1 MSDEQIVVEWI
12 ATADKMVGILDRL
25 EKKLGD
31 QEKQLEKIGKTSQ
44 KAADAAA
51 GSFNAMEQE
60 LREAEAALKKMAV
73 GTAAF
78 AAQKKRVDEL
88 RQSLRGV
95 KDDLNVT
102 ASGIGTALSGS
113 IAKVTQLAVGMVTFQ
128 KAVEAIVGELKK
140 AEEIKIQAALTTRDF
155 EQAIADMTINIGAKN
170 VPEARRMI
178 LEESP
183 KIGATPSAMAN
194 LVGLAISGGAE
205 NIKEAMKL
213 SAATL
218 QLTAGNVQ
226 KAIPILDGMLT
237 LAKTTGTKDYQAAL
251 GQLSQFQEAAR
262 GTDLA
267 LSIRNIAPALA
278 AANTR
283 GERIQALGG
292 ERSLELASVMSQA
305 LQDPL
310 MSISGTGVRQLFGR
324 MDMFIAKRQMVLD
337 DGTITKLTQPQVDSF
352 NALNTLDER
361 IAAARANPEI
371 GKQFLSTV
379 ERTSEAFVGIR
390 KIILGDKDIRDE
402 EARAR
407 NIVTGLPGGQLAF
420 DEAVRTIVAS
430 TPLMQAANRGEAAR
444 QVARIED
451 PVAAFEGQ
459 IIEEFNKTIKD
470 VNLTGLDVFRQTEAS
485 AALSMAEVKKIPVGP
500 VAVDFLTQLQS
511 QAKAFGVPVG
521 ASPTMAERDKLQ
533 QAIDR
538 IGVLIEL
545 QQAIL
550 QQQQQRPPMPVRVQV
565 QQPAARPREAPL
577 PAETVP

>member
-25 EKKLGD
+25 EGKLD
-31 QEKQLEKIGKTSQ
+31 KQEKQLEKIGKTSQ

-60 LREAEAALKKMAV
+60 LKEAEAALKKMQV

-88 RQSLRGV
+88 RQSLKGV
-95 KDDLNVT
+95 KDELNVT
-102 ASGIGTALSGS
+102 ASGIGAALSGS
-113 IAKVTQLAVGMVTFQ
+113 IAKVTQLAIGMVTFQ
-128 KAVEAIVGELKK
+128 KAVEAIVGEMKK
-140 AEEIKIQAALTTRDF
+140 AEEIKIRAAMTTRDF

-178 LEESP
+178 LEEAP

-194 LVGLAISGGAE
+194 LVGLAVSGGAE
-205 NIKEAMKL
+205 NIQEAMKL

-218 QLTAGNVQ
+218 KLTAGNVQ

-278 AANTR
+278 AANTK

-337 DGTITKLTQPQVDSF
+337 DGTIAKLTQPQVDSF

-371 GKQFLSTV
+371 AKQFLSTV

-390 KIILGDKDIRDE
+390 KIILGDRDIREE

-407 NIVTGLPGGQLAF
+407 KIVTGLPGGQLAF
-420 DEAVRTIVAS
+420 SEAVKTIVAS

-444 QVARIED
+444 QVARIQD
-451 PVAAFEGQ
+451 PIAAFEGQ
-459 IIEEFNKTIKD
+459 IIEEFNKTIED
-470 VNLTGLDVFRQTEAS
+470 VNLSGIDSLKKQIAGAGI
-485 AALSMAEVKKIPVGP
+485 AATIAKEKPVGP
-500 VAVDFLTQLQS
+500 VAVSFL
-511 QAKAFGVPVG
+511 KAFQEKEFIG
-521 ASPTMAERDKLQ
+521 ATPTKAERDKLQ

-545 QQAIL
+545 QQAVL
-550 QQQQQRPPMPVRVQV
+550 QQQQARPPMPVRVQV

>member
-60 LREAEAALKKMAV
+60 LREAEAALKKMEV

-88 RQSLRGV
+88 RQSLKGV

-102 ASGIGTALSGS
+102 ASGVGTALSGG
-113 IAKVTQLAVGMVTFQ
+113 IAKVTQLVAGMMTFQ

-205 NIKEAMKL
+205 NIKEAMRL

-310 MSISGTGVRQLFGR
+310 MSISGTGMRQLFNK
-324 MDMFIAKRQMVLD
+324 MDTFVAERQVTLT
-337 DGTITKLTQPQVDSF
+337 DGTVSKLTQPQIDSF

-361 IAAARANPEI
+361 IAAVRVNPEI
-371 GKQFLSTV
+371 GRQFLNTIDRS
-379 ERTSEAFVGIR
+379 SESLVGIR

-407 NIVTGLPGGQLAF
+407 GIITGLPGGQLAF
-420 DEAVRTIVAS
+420 NEAVKTIVAS

-459 IIEEFNKTIKD
+459 IIEEFNKTLKD

-485 AALSMAEVKKIPVGP
+485 AALSMAEVNKIPVGP
-500 VAVDFLTQLQS
+500 VAVDFLKQLQS

-545 QQAIL
+545 QQAVL

>member
-51 GSFNAMEQE
+51 GSFNAMEQD
-60 LREAEAALKKMAV
+60 LREAEAALKKMEV

-78 AAQKKRVDEL
+78 AAQKKRIDEL
-88 RQSLRGV
+88 RQSLKGV

-102 ASGIGTALSGS
+102 ASGVGTALSGG
-113 IAKVTQLAVGMVTFQ
+113 IAKVTQLVAGMMTFQ

-155 EQAIADMTINIGAKN
+155 EQAIADMTVNIGAKN

-305 LQDPL
+305 LADPL
-310 MSISGTGVRQLFGR
+310 MSVSGTGMRQLFNR
-324 MDMFIAKRQMVLD
+324 MDAFVAERQVTLA
-337 DGTITKLTQPQVDSF
+337 DGTVSKLTQPQIDSF
-352 NALNTLDER
+352 NALDTLDER
-361 IAAARANPEI
+361 IAAVRVNPEI
-371 GKQFLSTV
+371 GRQFLNTIDRS
-379 ERTSEAFVGIR
+379 SESLVGIR

-407 NIVTGLPGGQLAF
+407 NIVTGLPGGQVAF

-459 IIEEFNKTIKD
+459 IIEEFNKTIED
-470 VNLTGLDVFRQTEAS
+470 VNLSGIDSLKKQIAGAGI
-485 AALSMAEVKKIPVGP
+485 AATIAKEKLVGP
-500 VAVDFLTQLQS
+500 VAVSFLE
-511 QAKAFGVPVG
+511 AFKQKEFIG
-521 ASPTMAERDKLQ
+521 AEPTKAERDKLQ

>member
-12 ATADKMVGILDRL
+12 ATANKMVHILDGL
-25 EKKLGD
+25 EMKLGD

-60 LREAEAALKKMAV
+60 LKEAEAALKKMQV

-88 RQSLRGV
+88 RQSLKGV
-95 KDDLNVT
+95 KDELNVT
-102 ASGIGTALSGS
+102 ASGIGAALSGS
-113 IAKVTQLAVGMVTFQ
+113 IAKVTQLAIGMVTFQ
-128 KAVEAIVGELKK
+128 KAVEAIVGEMKK
-140 AEEIKIQAALTTRDF
+140 AEEIKIRAAMTTRDF
-155 EQAIADMTINIGAKN
+155 EQAIADMTVNIGAKN

-178 LEESP
+178 LEEAP
-183 KIGATPSAMAN
+183 KIGATPAAMAN
-194 LVGLAISGGAE
+194 LVGLAVSGGAE
-205 NIKEAMKL
+205 NIQEAMKL
-213 SAATL
+213 STATL
-218 QLTAGNVQ
+218 KLTAGNVQ

-310 MSISGTGVRQLFGR
+310 MSISGTGVRQLYGR

-390 KIILGDKDIRDE
+390 KIILGDKDILEE

-407 NIVTGLPGGQLAF
+407 KIVTGLPGGQLAF
-420 DEAVRTIVAS
+420 SEAVKTIVAS

-444 QVARIED
+444 QVARIQD
-451 PVAAFEGQ
+451 PIAAFEGQ
-459 IIEEFNKTIKD
+459 IIEEFNKTIED
-470 VNLTGLDVFRQTEAS
+470 VNLSGIDSLKKQIAGAGI
-485 AALSMAEVKKIPVGP
+485 AATIAKEKPVGP
-500 VAVDFLTQLQS
+500 VAVSFL
-511 QAKAFGVPVG
+511 KAFQQKEFIG
-521 ASPTMAERDKLQ
+521 ATPTKAERDKLQ

-538 IGVLIEL
+538 ISVLIEL

-550 QQQQQRPPMPVRVQV
+550 QQQQAQPPMPVRVQV
-565 QQPAARPREAPL
+565 QQPAERPREAQL

>member
-25 EKKLGD
+25 EGKLD
-31 QEKQLEKIGKTSQ
+31 KQEKQLEKIGKTSQ

-60 LREAEAALKKMAV
+60 LKEAEAALKKMQV

-88 RQSLRGV
+88 RQSLKGV

-178 LEESP
+178 LEEAP

-194 LVGLAISGGAE
+194 LVGLAVSGGAE
-205 NIKEAMKL
+205 DIKEAMKL

-218 QLTAGNVQ
+218 KLTAGNVQ

-337 DGTITKLTQPQVDSF
+337 DGTIAKLTQPQVDSF

-371 GKQFLSTV
+371 AKQFLSTV

-390 KIILGDKDIRDE
+390 KIILGDKDIREE

-420 DEAVRTIVAS
+420 NEAVKTIVAS

-444 QVARIED
+444 QVARIQD
-451 PVAAFEGQ
+451 PIAAFEGQ
-459 IIEEFNKTIKD
+459 IIEEFNKTIED
-470 VNLTGLDVFRQTEAS
+470 VNLSGIDSLKKQIAGAGI
-485 AALSMAEVKKIPVGP
+485 AATIAKEKPVGP
-500 VAVDFLTQLQS
+500 VAVSFL
-511 QAKAFGVPVG
+511 KAFQQKEVIG
-521 ASPTMAERDKLQ
+521 AEPTKAERDKLQ

-538 IGVLIEL
+538 ISVLIEL
-545 QQAIL
+545 QQAVL